1 LLVDDLHP
9 QIADGLQCG
18 RILPAEPVLDR
29 GGGLQ
34 TDEGQGG
41 DGEQDEQDQPV
52 PAAIRTK
59 SGTTGAR

>member
-1 LLVDDLHP
+1 LLVDDLYP
-9 QIADGLQCG
+9 QIVDGLQRG

-41 DGEQDEQDQPV
+41 GGESKTSPY

-59 SGTTGAR
+59 SGTPGAR